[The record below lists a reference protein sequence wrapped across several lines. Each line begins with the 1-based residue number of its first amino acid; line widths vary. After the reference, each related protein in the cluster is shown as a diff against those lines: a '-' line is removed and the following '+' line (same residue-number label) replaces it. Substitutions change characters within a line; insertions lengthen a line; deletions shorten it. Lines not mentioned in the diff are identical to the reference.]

1 MSEVTTTFFAN
12 ATQAEAAISRLE
24 KKYGDL
30 ENKLKQVSKA
40 SKLDFA
46 AALESLQQWATG
58 LLSVGAAAGLVTS
71 AIATVK
77 TAQAEL
83 RREADA
89 TNVSYDE
96 LIRKLRVQGGLSAQQ
111 GQEAQARLTAIA
123 ARTGVGFAIAQGTAE
138 EMVSQGFDVA
148 SGTGAGLE
156 RMLQTIKA
164 TNADPGQARQITQA
178 YAALLAA
185 TGQDKN
191 AENLENVTRAVQRVF
206 KGTPLQA
213 PDLAALAPKVQG
225 VSQVMEMDEALAQF
239 AVMREKSSPEIA
251 STAMKIIWERL
262 TTANVNTTTQKGLA
276 TIQLTPADVDAIGEA
291 PATVL
296 DRLAQGLEKLPE
308 TERAGVMSQLFGA
321 EAASAATGL
330 IRDRA
335 KVAEYVRLQK
345 DEAGFQEDVRVA
357 TSGPAAARARAAII
371 QDQYNLAAGTEGQFE
386 ERMRAAVATLQQQGF
401 DPGGIAARQQLAG
414 TYKFFGGAAAESM
427 LGGDVLEQALGPDTA
442 NMVTTYQYLD
452 AKVAELRGALP
463 GGVTAERFLEE
474 ATRDLQGMTERER
487 NPILQQRLAALSQ
500 VEGAGSQQV
509 DTLVEET
516 KEQTKLLREFLRK
529 ASGRPARNPAE
540 GGE

>member
-1 MSEVTTTFFAN
+1 MSEVTTTFLAN
-12 ATQAEAAISRLE
+12 ASQAESAIAKLE
-24 KKYGDL
+24 KKYADL
-30 ENKLKQVSKA
+30 ENKLKQVSKT
-40 SKLDFA
+40 SKADFA
-46 AALESLQQWATG
+46 TAVQGLQEWAIG
-58 LLSVGAAAGLVTS
+58 LVSVGAAAGLLTS
-71 AIATVK
+71 VFTQVRA
-77 TAQAEL
+77 AQAEL

-89 TNVSYDE
+89 TNVTYDE
-96 LIRKLRVQGGLSAQQ
+96 LIRKLRVQGGLSAAQ
-111 GQEAQARLTAIA
+111 GQEAQARLQGIA
-123 ARTGVGFAIAQGTAE
+123 ARTGVGFAVAQGTAE

-213 PDLAALAPKVQG
+213 PDLAALAPKIQG
-225 VSQVMEMDEALAQF
+225 VSNVMPMGEALAQF

-262 TTANVNTTTQKGLA
+262 QTANVNTTTAKGLA
-276 TIQLTPADVDAIGEA
+276 TIQLKPEDVDAIGEA
-291 PATVL
+291 PAAVL
-296 DRLAQGLEKLPE
+296 DRLAEGLAKIPE

-335 KVAEYVRLQK
+335 KVAEYVRLQS
-345 DEAGFQEDVRVA
+345 DETGFQEDVRVA
-357 TSGPAAARARAAII
+357 TSGPAAAQARTKLIEEN
-371 QDQYNLAAGTEGQFE
+371 YLLSAGQEGQFE
-386 ERMRAAVATLQQQGF
+386 ERMRAAVAAAQSSGIS
-401 DPGGIAARQQLAG
+401 PGELWLRQTIARAPE
-414 TYKFFGGAAAESM
+414 FFGGGPEALVSPQVLAGS
-427 LGGDVLEQALGPDTA
+427 LGSDTA
-442 NMVTTYQYLD
+442 AQVNAQQYLD
-452 AKVAELRGALP
+452 AKVAELRGAMP
-463 GGVTAERFLEE
+463 GGVTAERFLQE
-474 ATRDLQGMTERER
+474 ATADAAGMPLDER
-487 NPILQQRLAALSQ
+487 NQMLQQRIAALNQ
-500 VEGAGSQQV
+500 LEGGTTPPVAA
-509 DTLVEET
+509 LVEET

>member
-40 SKLDFA
+40 SKVDFA

-213 PDLAALAPKVQG
+213 GDLAALAPKVQG
-225 VSQVMEMDEALAQF
+225 VSQVMGMDEALAQF

-262 TTANVNTTTQKGLA
+262 TTANINTTTQKGLA

-296 DRLAQGLEKLPE
+296 DRLAQGLEKIPE

-427 LGGDVLEQALGPDTA
+427 LDGDVLEQALGPDTA

>member
-1 MSEVTTTFFAN
+1 MSEVTTTFLAN
-12 ATQAEAAISRLE
+12 ASQAESAIAKLE
-24 KKYGDL
+24 KKYADL
-30 ENKLKQVSKA
+30 ENKLKQVSKT
-40 SKLDFA
+40 SKADFA
-46 AALESLQQWATG
+46 TAVQGLQEWATG
-58 LLSVGAAAGLVTS
+58 LVSVGAAAGLLTS
-71 AIATVK
+71 VFTQVRA
-77 TAQAEL
+77 AQAEL

-89 TNVSYDE
+89 TNVTYDE
-96 LIRKLRVQGGLSAQQ
+96 LIRKLRVQGGLSAAQ
-111 GQEAQARLTAIA
+111 GQEAQARLQGIA
-123 ARTGVGFAIAQGTAE
+123 ARTGVGFAVAQGTAE

-213 PDLAALAPKVQG
+213 PDLAALAPKIQG
-225 VSQVMEMDEALAQF
+225 VSNVMPMGEALAQF

-262 TTANVNTTTQKGLA
+262 QTANVNTTTAKGLA
-276 TIQLTPADVDAIGEA
+276 TIQLKPEDVDAIGEA
-291 PATVL
+291 PAAVL
-296 DRLAQGLEKLPE
+296 DRLAEGLAKIPE

-335 KVAEYVRLQK
+335 KVAEYVRLQS
-345 DEAGFQEDVRVA
+345 DETGFQEDVRVA
-357 TSGPAAARARAAII
+357 TSGPAAAQARTKLIEEN
-371 QDQYNLAAGTEGQFE
+371 YLLSAGQEGQFE
-386 ERMRAAVATLQQQGF
+386 ERMRAAVAAAQSSGIS
-401 DPGGIAARQQLAG
+401 PGELSLRQTIARAPEFLGGGPEALVSPQVLAG
-414 TYKFFGGAAAESM
+414 L
-427 LGGDVLEQALGPDTA
+427 LGSDTA
-442 NMVTTYQYLD
+442 AQVNAQQYLD
-452 AKVAELRGALP
+452 AKVAELRGAMP
-463 GGVTAERFLEE
+463 GGVTAERFLQE
-474 ATRDLQGMTERER
+474 ATADAAGMPLDER
-487 NPILQQRLAALSQ
+487 NQMLQQRIAALNQ
-500 VEGAGSQQV
+500 LEGGPTPPVAA
-509 DTLVEET
+509 LVEET